1 MKDNILVVGGGA
13 GGLMAACT
21 AAQAG
26 AQVTLIEKNARIGR
40 KLLISGKGRCN
51 LTNNQTD
58 VRYLM
63 EQIPGNGRF
72 LYSAFANWMPH
83 DQMDFIEALGVPL
96 KTERG
101 NRVFPVSDQ
110 SKDIVDAFDR
120 CLKQCGVKRI
130 LEDRVTGLQFTED
143 RITGVQT
150 EHHGLL
156 PCTACILATG
166 GCTYPRTGSTGDG
179 YQLAKEA
186 GHTVT
191 PLHPCL
197 VPLVS
202 KDPACQELQG
212 LSLKNVHLSLYQ
224 SGKKKPLYQELG
236 EMLFTHFGV
245 SGPLVLSASSHLPA
259 GPGPETFYLEIDLK
273 PGLTEEQLD
282 KRIQRDFEDNVNK
295 AFQNALSRLLP
306 SSMIPVI
313 VQKSGIPAEKKV
325 HQITKEE
332 RHSLVYLLKHYRIPI
347 TGCRPMEEGIVTGG
361 GVSLKEV
368 NPKTMES
375 KLKQGLYF
383 AGELLDLDAYTGGYN
398 LQIAFSTGHLAGE
411 SAAKESNHV

>member
-1 MKDNILVVGGGA
+1 MKDPILVVGGGA

-21 AAQAG
+21 AAQTG

-83 DQMDFIEALGVPL
+83 DQMEFIEALGVPL

-120 CLKQCGVKRI
+120 CLKQYGVTRI
-130 LEDRVTGLQFTED
+130 LNDRVIGLQIAED
-143 RITGVQT
+143 RITGVQA

-156 PCTACILATG
+156 PCSACILATG
-166 GCTYPRTGSTGDG
+166 GRTYPRTGSTGDG

-186 GHTVT
+186 GHTIT
-191 PLHPCL
+191 SLRPCL

-202 KDPACQELQG
+202 NDPACKELQG
-212 LSLKNVHLSLYQ
+212 LSLKNVQLSLYQ
-224 SGKKKPLYQELG
+224 TGKKKPLYQDLG

-259 GPGPETFYLEIDLK
+259 GPGPEDFYLELDLK
-273 PGLTEEQLD
+273 PGLTKEQLD
-282 KRIQRDFEDNVNK
+282 KRIQRDFENNVNK

-306 SSMIPVI
+306 SSMIPII
-313 VQKSGIPAEKKV
+313 VQKSGISAEKKV

-332 RHSLVYLLKHYRIPI
+332 RQHLVSLLKQYRIPI
-347 TGCRPMEEGIVTGG
+347 TDCRPMEEGIVTGG
-361 GVSLKEV
+361 GISLKEV

-375 KLKQGLYF
+375 KLKHGLYF

-411 SAAKESNHV
+411 SAAKENNHV